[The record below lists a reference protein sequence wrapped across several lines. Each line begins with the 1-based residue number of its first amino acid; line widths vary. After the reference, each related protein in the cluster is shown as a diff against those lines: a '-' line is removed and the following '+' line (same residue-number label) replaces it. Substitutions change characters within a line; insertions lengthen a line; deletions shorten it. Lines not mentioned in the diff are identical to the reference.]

1 MLYSL
6 HVKQKLIGL
15 FDSLG
20 ECSSMAEGLVVNNF
34 VSSNNILI
42 KLPAVKELTTFSSAT
57 IYRLIS
63 EGEFPKQIK
72 LSERSSAWSLEEVYS
87 WIEEK
92 KDARDGG
99 ES

>member
-1 MLYSL
+1 MHANCL
-6 HVKQKLIGL
+6 Q
-15 FDSLG
+15 
-20 ECSSMAEGLVVNNF
+20 VVFYFF
-34 VSSNNILI
+34 VDGYMSNKILM
-42 KLPAVKELTTFSSAT
+42 KLPEVKELTTFSSAT

-72 LSERSSAWSLEEVYS
+72 LAERSSAWSLEEVYN
-87 WIEEK
+87 WIDQK

>member
-1 MLYSL
+1 M
-6 HVKQKLIGL
+6 K
-15 FDSLG
+15 
-20 ECSSMAEGLVVNNF
+20 
-34 VSSNNILI
+34 NNILI

-99 ES
+99 ESCRFA